1 MRGLFPLVQ
10 RNEASLGRRRKR
22 QDQSALQQHPDAVA
36 FGIAN
41 NEKNKKMT
49 SAADRIPVIVGV
61 GEFSDHP
68 TELTAGME
76 PLALM
81 VQALKSAEQDAGA
94 KLLRE
99 IDSLDVVNFLSW
111 RYAAPE
117 KQLSNRLGIAPKHA
131 HYGPVGGESPIRF
144 IHEAAK
150 RIARG
155 EASVAAI
162 CGAEAQSTA
171 TKAERDGVTLPW
183 TPFAHDAPE
192 PLRGA
197 NYQRPMATTL
207 GVAKPVTVYPFYEAA
222 SAAHWGQ
229 TPRQAHDE
237 SGELWSRYSKVAAQ
251 NPEAWLK
258 RAYTPEE
265 ITTVTPANRLIA
277 WPYTKLMV
285 ANPMVNQA
293 AAILITSQAKARAAG
308 IAEDRMVYVHGGAS
322 AEEPRDY
329 LDRDQFYESHA
340 QNAVLKVALGMVDG
354 DAQAFDAIE
363 LYSCFP
369 VVPKMARRTLGLGA
383 EVQPTVTGG
392 LTFFGAP
399 LNDYMAHAACAM
411 VRKVRAGAKVGL
423 LYGQGGFVTKHHGLV
438 VSAAAPKTALAQDTS
453 VQAEADRNRGEVPR
467 FVTEASGDG
476 KIESFTVIYGRGG
489 NAEHGVVML
498 RTADNARALA
508 RVPAQD
514 GATLTHLMDME
525 RSPVGSSGAIGTAG
539 DGVLEWKV
547 G

>member
-1 MRGLFPLVQ
+1 
-10 RNEASLGRRRKR
+10 
-22 QDQSALQQHPDAVA
+22 
-36 FGIAN
+36 
-41 NEKNKKMT
+41 MT
-49 SAADRIPVIVGV
+49 ITPADRIPVIVGV

-68 TELTAGME
+68 KELTAGLE
-76 PLALM
+76 PLALIE
-81 VQALKSAEQDAGA
+81 QALQRAEQDAGGR
-94 KLLRE
+94 LLHD
-99 IDSLDVVNFLSW
+99 IDSLDIVNFLSW
-111 RYAAPE
+111 RYSDPA
-117 KQLSNRLGIAPKHA
+117 KQLSDRLGIAPKHA

-144 IHEAAK
+144 IHEAGK

-155 EASVAAI
+155 EATVAAI

-171 TKAERDGVTLPW
+171 TKAERAGVTLPW

-197 NYQRPMATTL
+197 NYQKPMATTL

-229 TPRQAHDE
+229 TPRQALTE
-237 SGELWSRYSKVAAQ
+237 SGELWSRYSAVAAQ

-258 RAYTPEE
+258 HAYTPEE
-265 ITTVTPANRLIA
+265 ITTPTPDNRLIA

-293 AAILITSQAKARAAG
+293 AAILVTSLAKARAAG
-308 IAEDRMVYVHGGAS
+308 IAEDRMVYIHGGAS

-329 LDRDQFYESHA
+329 LDRDQYVESHA
-340 QNAVLKVALGMVDG
+340 QNAVLKAAMALADG
-354 DAQAFDAIE
+354 AAFDAIE

-383 EVQPTVTGG
+383 DVQPTVAGG

-411 VRKVRAGAKVGL
+411 VRKLRAGAKLGL
-423 LYGQGGFVTKHHGLV
+423 LYGQGGFVTKHHALV
-438 VSAAAPKTALAQDTS
+438 LSRRASEALAQETN
-453 VQAEADRNRGEVPR
+453 VQAEADRNRGTVPA
-467 FVTEASGDG
+467 FVTEASGTG
-476 KIESFTVIYGRGG
+476 TVESFTVIYGR
-489 NAEHGVVML
+489 NNAAEHGVVLL

-508 RVPAQD
+508 RVPVQD
-514 GATLTHLMDME
+514 AATLAHLLDMD
-525 RSPVGSSGAIGTAG
+525 RSPVGSRGAISTAS